1 MKSNQKFYLPI
12 IFIAVSAVL
21 TVFSCAS
28 QKKVKQLQEQQMKAD
43 INIADDY
50 AYRPD
55 GELDI
60 DAMAKKDS
68 VVSFEFFG
76 KQVTVMDAV
85 KDENGEMV
93 AHDVINAA
101 VVTARFRNIAERHG
115 KIDLKFDVTVPKEML
130 DSKWQLRFY
139 PQMTLL
145 GETSD
150 LDPIYVTGKDY
161 RKDQLRGY
169 QLYQKYIDSI
179 ITDTTVFINR
189 HLLETFIE
197 RNIPSLAKYKNSME
211 TVDPK
216 TFESDLGVTGQQAI
230 DHYTNWM
237 RVRYNRRKIRNK
249 DKMFHKY
256 VKAPIRTE
264 GLRLDTIITN
274 PDGGMT
280 YAYVQTI
287 NTRPKLKRAD
297 VTLAGEIFEG
307 PEKVYSIPQTDP
319 ITFYISSLSSFTD
332 GRNKYRSMI
341 VYRQVE
347 ANSACWVDF
356 EQGRSE
362 VKLDLSNNATE
373 IARIKKNL
381 RGLLDNETF
390 EMDSIN
396 VLASCSP
403 EGSIITNAKLA
414 QARAESVTG
423 YFKDYMRHVAD
434 SMRREAGFA
443 VSVDDSYKTSEMS
456 SAYKAA
462 DITFQ
467 STSRAENWDPLD
479 KLVEK
484 DETLTDADKQDYK
497 EMRSSIGDVDALER
511 QMQGRPWYKYVRE
524 TLYPRLRTVE
534 FTFHMHRRGM
544 VKDTVHTTVL
554 DTAYMAGVEALK
566 DRDYELAITKL
577 RPYSPDYNL
586 AVAYCAMDY
595 NVSAQDILE
604 QLPETAEVDYMLA
617 LVYARKGN
625 STAAVKR
632 YMSSIQKNPSYKFRG
647 NLDPE
652 ISELIKRYRLDKV
665 GAEDDIPVDF

>member
-1 MKSNQKFYLPI
+1 MRKDTKI
-12 IFIAVSAVL
+12 IIIAVSAVL
-21 TVFSCAS
+21 AVFSCAS

-197 RNIPSLAKYKNSME
+197 RNIPSLAKYKHSME

-381 RGLLDNETF
+381 HGLLDNETF

-511 QMQGRPWYKYVRE
+511 QMQGRPWYKHVRE

-625 STAAVKR
+625 GTAAVKK
-632 YMSSIQKNPSYKFRG
+632 YMSSIQKNSSYKFRG

-652 ISELIKRYRLDKV
+652 ISELIKRYQLDKV

>member
-1 MKSNQKFYLPI
+1 MDFSEKKQLSLQACKVRQHIIEGTFNAKSGHPGGSLSAADIITYLYFKEMRVDPKNPKWEDRDRFVLSKGHAAPALYGALAVKGFFPEDEIKNLRKPASFLQGHPDMKGVPGVDMSTGSLGQG
-12 IFIAVSAVL
+12 V
-21 TVFSCAS
+21 SCA
-28 QKKVKQLQEQQMKAD
+28 V
-43 INIADDY
+43 
-50 AYRPD
+50 
-55 GELDI
+55 G
-60 DAMAKKDS
+60 MALA
-68 VVSFEFFG
+68 G
-76 KQVTVMDAV
+76 K
-85 KDENGEMV
+85 
-93 AHDVINAA
+93 
-101 VVTARFRNIAERHG
+101 
-115 KIDLKFDVTVPKEML
+115 
-130 DSKWQLRFY
+130 
-139 PQMTLL
+139 
-145 GETSD
+145 
-150 LDPIYVTGKDY
+150 VTGKDY

-216 TFESDLGVTGQQAI
+216 TFESELGVTGQQAI

-280 YAYVQTI
+280 YAYIQTI

-544 VKDTVHTTVL
+544 VKDTVHSTVL

-625 STAAVKR
+625 GTAAVKR

-665 GAEDDIPVDF
+665 GAEDDIPVDL